1 MVSTP
6 FPDFCSFRPTG
17 AAHALSAIVLALK
30 SAGRS
35 TVTHIFRRI
44 THLLCRRISQTS
56 IARPQHQL
64 YGVLGG
70 LQILRRINVEQ
81 SARYGLLTA
90 RILIAV
96 VFLLNGFGIID
107 QSIPARE
114 LAERGAPASLVP
126 VIMLSGRALELIAGF
141 TLALGILPR
150 LSSIAL
156 FVFLVPATFV
166 SHSFWLAAGT
176 PAFQGQLINFCK
188 NTAILGGLLFIAA
201 TPGQPRLWTKT

>member
-1 MVSTP
+1 M
-6 FPDFCSFRPTG
+6 
-17 AAHALSAIVLALK
+17 
-30 SAGRS
+30 
-35 TVTHIFRRI
+35 
-44 THLLCRRISQTS
+44 
-56 IARPQHQL
+56 
-64 YGVLGG
+64 
-70 LQILRRINVEQ
+70 EQ
-81 SARYGLLTA
+81 SARYGLLAA

-96 VFLLNGFGIID
+96 VFLLNGFGAID

-176 PAFQGQLINFCK
+176 PAFQGN
-188 NTAILGGLLFIAA
+188 LLTSAG
-201 TPGQPRLWTKT
+201 TQRS